1 MRQWF
6 ATPETAKPAGHQPPQ
21 KSTGEQEAGTVA
33 AIWNPKDEQ
42 AGWLLP
48 RHTQVLEAGD
58 ETLLQS
64 LTPEAGMTGLKL
76 GSLPAGLYRCRRS
89 PCVPVVSA
97 VLLTAPRPTEQVSP
111 EKPTLSPLS
120 CLGRAYQQR
129 QDQNQN

>member
-6 ATPETAKPAGHQPPQ
+6 ATPEAAKPAGHQPPQ

-64 LTPEAGMTGLKL
+64 LTPLA
-76 GSLPAGLYRCRRS
+76 
-89 PCVPVVSA
+89 
-97 VLLTAPRPTEQVSP
+97 LTAQPSRSSYLQGP
-111 EKPTLSPLS
+111 EAADSW
-120 CLGRAYQQR
+120 
-129 QDQNQN
+129 D